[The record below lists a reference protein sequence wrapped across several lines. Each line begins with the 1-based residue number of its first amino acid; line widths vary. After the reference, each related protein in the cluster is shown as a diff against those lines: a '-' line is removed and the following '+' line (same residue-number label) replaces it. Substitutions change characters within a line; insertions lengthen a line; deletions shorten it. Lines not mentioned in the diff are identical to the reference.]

1 MHAIEKVKDFNFKE
15 CYKLYRNEI
24 QTMFTSLHKQK
35 NAVLEAYCDLLD
47 NKWDEEKLGEYRGDA
62 FALTLYYFIMYAVSP
77 YDLHLYSM
85 TTRESKSEEEVKDFF
100 LRLVYSAW
108 WRETSLKGID
118 SAIVEVENEI
128 ISRS

>member
-1 MHAIEKVKDFNFKE
+1 MHTIDKVKDFNFKE
-15 CYKLYRNEI
+15 CYKMYRNEI
-24 QTMFTSLHKQK
+24 RMMFGSLHKQK

-85 TTRESKSEEEVKDFF
+85 TTREGKSEEEVKDFF

-108 WRETSLKGID
+108 WRETCLKGID
-118 SAIVEVENEI
+118 CAIVEVENDI
-128 ISRS
+128 TSRS

>member
-1 MHAIEKVKDFNFKE
+1 MHAIAKVKDFNFKE
-15 CYKLYRNEI
+15 CYRQYRNEI
-24 QTMFTSLHKQK
+24 QTLFTSLHKQK
-35 NAVLEAYCDLLD
+35 NAILEAYCDLAD
-47 NKWDEEKLGEYRGDA
+47 NKWNEEKLGEYRGDA

-85 TTRESKSEEEVKDFF
+85 TTREGKSEEEVKDFF

-118 SAIVEVENEI
+118 STIVEVENDI
-128 ISRS
+128 TSLS